1 MREKIDKG
9 ASLQR
14 RIVVDDARSI
24 RFLGEGVRVYATPE
38 LVRDFERTCSELLLQ
53 FCEPGEHSVGTGIS
67 VTHSGSALMGQPVD
81 IRATISQVDGRKV
94 TFDLLASD
102 GDGEISRGQHTRFV
116 VDVDK
121 LKERLAAKAARLGS
135 S

>member
-1 MREKIDKG
+1 MQEKIDKG
-9 ASLQR
+9 ASIQR

-94 TFDLLASD
+94 TFELLASD

-116 VDVDK
+116 VDVEK
-121 LKERLAAKAARLGS
+121 LKERLAGKAARLGS
-135 S
+135 V

>member
-1 MREKIDKG
+1 MQEKIDKG
-9 ASLQR
+9 ASIQR

-53 FCEPGEHSVGTGIS
+53 FCDPGEHSVGTGIS

-94 TFDLLASD
+94 TFELLASD

-116 VDVDK
+116 VDVEK
-121 LKERLAAKAARLGS
+121 LKERLAGKAARLGS
-135 S
+135 V